1 MKLAI
6 LKWQKIKYIFIIFLI
21 LISCVEKDE
30 YYFSNL
36 DKISKL
42 ILDKKDSIFNIL
54 YDSKNRILSYN
65 FEESKT
71 REELDRIRK
80 LDELFV
86 ITTYVDSNSNI
97 IYTSPIKHKFVE
109 GTYIGEQPHV
119 RYIKKNKVDYV
130 ALKFRSVQGE
140 EVFSFISP
148 ILKDSIFLGTLNILV
163 NPDKFYSKITE
174 QVKSNYKL
182 VVIQNNGIISYSE
195 DYRFKDKNVLSE
207 DTNDIL
213 PHYKIFLKAFQSKK
227 PGLEKVKHT
236 KETTITIAYWKK
248 LKLGSNYLTLVYFID
263 ID

>member
-6 LKWQKIKYIFIIFLI
+6 LKWQKIKFLVFLHLI

-42 ILDKKDSIFNIL
+42 ILDKKDSIYNIL
-54 YDSKNRILSYN
+54 YESKNRILSYN

-86 ITTYVDSNSNI
+86 ITSLVDSNSNI
-97 IYTSPIKHKFVE
+97 LYTSPIKFKYVE

-119 RYIKKNKVDYV
+119 RYIKKNRYDYV
-130 ALKFRSVQGE
+130 SLKFRSVQGE

-148 ILKDSIFLGTLNILV
+148 ILKDSIYLGTLNILV
-163 NPDKFYSKITE
+163 NPDKFYSSIIE

-182 VVIQNNGIISYSE
+182 VVIQNNGIISFSE

-213 PHYKIFLKAFQSKK
+213 PHYRIFLKAFQSKK
-227 PGLEKVKHT
+227 PGSEKVKHT
-236 KETTITIAYWKK
+236 KETIVTKAYWKK
-248 LKLGSNYLTLVYFID
+248 LKLGTNYMTLVYFLD